1 MSFVFGPVLSR
12 RFGLSLGIDLSP
24 AKKQCNFDC
33 LYCELEGAKPTD
45 RFAAPAD
52 PAAIARAV
60 KHALQKT
67 APDVITITA
76 NGEPTLYPHLDALI
90 DLLQPLKGSA
100 KLMILSN
107 GSTVG
112 DPRVANALAKLDIVK
127 LSLDCATD
135 GAFKK
140 LDRAVRGVE
149 IADVINAMID
159 FRKRFNAQLVIEIL
173 LVKNLNDNEAEFDAL
188 AAALRRILPDRID
201 IGTIE
206 RPSAYRV
213 ERAEVSAM
221 ELLRQK
227 LAPLNAQVI
236 KPNTKTIT
244 TMKQRF
250 DRTAIVKLLER
261 RKLAFSEV
269 DALFDDD
276 SLRILGELERDGLV
290 VITENGAVQFW
301 ALKSACSPFDF

>member
-45 RFAAPAD
+45 RFVAPAD

-60 KHALQKT
+60 KHALQTT

-90 DLLQPLKGSA
+90 DLLRPLKDSA

-107 GSTVG
+107 GSTIG

-135 GAFKK
+135 LAFKK

-159 FRKRFNAQLVIEIL
+159 FRRGFNAQLVIEIL
-173 LVKNLNDNEAEFDAL
+173 LVKNINDNEAEFDAL

-213 ERAEVSAM
+213 ERAEIGAM

-250 DRTAIVKLLER
+250 DRTAILELLGR
-261 RKLAFSEV
+261 RKLALGEV
-269 DALFDDD
+269 DALFDND

-290 VITENGAVQFW
+290 VITENGAGQFW